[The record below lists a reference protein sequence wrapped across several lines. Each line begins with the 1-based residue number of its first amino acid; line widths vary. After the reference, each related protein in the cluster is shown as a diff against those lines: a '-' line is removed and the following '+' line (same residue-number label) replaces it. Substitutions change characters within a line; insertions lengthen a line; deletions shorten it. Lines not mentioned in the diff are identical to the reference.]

1 MRFQGKAVLVTG
13 AAKGIGEATA
23 LAFAREGA
31 AVAVVDLDQDLGEQ
45 VARQAES
52 LSGQSAFL
60 LTDVAREA
68 DVEAMVRQIH
78 ARWGRL
84 DILVNNAGIYLQ
96 ADVLGTPLEAWQRVL
111 ETNLTGAF
119 LCTKHAAAAMIASGG
134 GVVVNVAS
142 EAGLVGIKGQVAYNV
157 SKGGMIALTRS
168 CAVDLADKGV
178 RVCCV
183 CPGTTETPLVRQAVA
198 RAPDPAEARR
208 RLEQSRPLGR
218 LGRPEE
224 IAAAILYLSS
234 DEAGYA
240 TGAILSVDGG
250 YTAQ

>member
-1 MRFQGKAVLVTG
+1 MRFHGRVALVTG

-31 AVAVVDLDQDLGEQ
+31 AVAIVDLDQDVGEK
-45 VARQAES
+45 VAQKAQA
-52 LSGQSAFL
+52 LSGQAAFVRA
-60 LTDVAREA
+60 DVASEA
-68 DVEAMVRQIH
+68 DVEAMVRLVRE
-78 ARWGRL
+78 RWGHL
-84 DILVNNAGIYLQ
+84 DILVNNAGIYVQ
-96 ADVLGTPLEAWQRVL
+96 ADVLDTSLEAWRRIL

-134 GVVVNVAS
+134 GVVINVAS

-168 CAVDLADKGV
+168 CAVDLAEKGV

-183 CPGTTETPLVRQAVA
+183 CPGTTETPLVREAVA

-224 IAAAILYLSS
+224 IAAAILYLAG
-234 DEAGYA
+234 DEAAYA
-240 TGAILSVDGG
+240 TGTILSVDGG